1 MSDAERV
8 SVVPGPGDMPRV
20 VPEFQPAAWVTVAL
34 ASVDLVEGLR
44 QFGDLLSD
52 RRRWAIAAPQRESR
66 EAIAQIADAI
76 RSLVPLH
83 RLTAALIAPWLL
95 ETSATWSEVAP
106 QVGPGQALLEAVI
119 ARLETIIA
127 GRYAAPTPGDYHPW
141 LGLAEW
147 IWSQQTAWA
156 VAAMQQ
162 ELGREA
168 VLTLSPEEYQARVGD
183 FMGNRREPTLV
194 RDRASF
200 ILLSFAQEFSK
211 VIVHALDLPLLPTS
225 QLRQLLALEPLRPG
239 GDLLRRNAALPL
251 TILQRAPLVQDDH
264 LTVFGDDLS
273 YAVRQALSLRAFQ
286 ALPGTPWPTA
296 SLSIGTVTGAAQLR
310 PPIPESLGDLS
321 ADQFDLW
328 VEAMWRQ
335 RDELSDLDADMLD
348 WLCAVYILQT
358 RAGSTRAY
366 ADLHDFL
373 KLRGHLQRHRGQG
386 VRTGY
391 ETEARQQALRSLG
404 HLQNLTITVTVG
416 GEATGTPTDEPLGLA
431 SQAITISDRV
441 GPIGPQGQIELSRFE
456 FRPGAVFTAFLLG
469 PGGQTALLSA
479 MALRYDPYR
488 QDWEKR
494 LARLFSWSWRRA
506 ALDGNGQLHYP
517 VSRLLDAA
525 GKEVYARKPSRTRER
540 LEIALDTLQQ
550 DGVISS
556 WHYLDWDET
565 AANRHGWAVL
575 WLACAVRIV
584 PPELVL
590 RPHTPAATAS
600 LIDGIPLGDD
610 DIGALIKAERTL
622 RGNISQSR
630 AAKEL
635 ACSPGYINKLEGD
648 KPNKPRPSEA
658 FRQRVYAWAVTVRG
672 ARQGRSTPPRH
683 PD

>member
-1 MSDAERV
+1 MASDTARAAIGSEI
-8 SVVPGPGDMPRV
+8 GDMPRPL
-20 VPEFQPAAWVTVAL
+20 PEYQPAAWVTVAL
-34 ASVDLVEGLR
+34 ASVDLDEGLLR
-44 QFGDLLSD
+44 FGELLSD

-66 EAIAQIADAI
+66 EAIAQIAEAI
-76 RSLVPLH
+76 RALVPLH
-83 RLTAALIAPWLL
+83 RLTAGLIAPWLL
-95 ETSATWSEVAP
+95 EVSADWADLGPRAATDQAALETV
-106 QVGPGQALLEAVI
+106 VGRLEA
-119 ARLETIIA
+119 IIA

-141 LGLAEW
+141 IGLAEW

-156 VAAMQQ
+156 VTAMQQ

-168 VLTLSPEEYQARVGD
+168 VLTLSPADYQARVGE
-183 FMGNRREPTLV
+183 FMGRRRDPALV
-194 RDRASF
+194 RERASF
-200 ILLSFAQEFSK
+200 LLLSFAQEFSK
-211 VIVHALDLPLLPTS
+211 VIVHALDLAILPTA
-225 QLRQLLALEPLRPG
+225 QVRQLLALAPLHPG

-251 TILQRAPLVQDDH
+251 TILQRAPLVRDDH
-264 LTVFGDDLS
+264 LTVLGDDLS
-273 YAVRQALSLRAFQ
+273 YAVRQALSLREFRDA
-286 ALPGTPWPTA
+286 PGTPWPTA
-296 SLSIGTVTGAAQLR
+296 ALSVGAVTGAAQLR

-348 WLCAVYILQT
+348 WLCAVYILQA

-404 HLQNLTITVTVG
+404 HLQNLTITVTATADAADS
-416 GEATGTPTDEPLGLA
+416 GEAPLGLA

-441 GPIGPQGQIELSRFE
+441 GPIGPQGQVELSRFE

-506 ALDGNGQLHYP
+506 ALDGNGHLRYT
-517 VSRLLDAA
+517 VRRLLEAA
-525 GKEVYARKPSRTRER
+525 GKEIYERKPSRTRER
-540 LEIALDTLQQ
+540 LEVALDLLQQ
-550 DGVISS
+550 DGVIGA
-556 WHYLDWDET
+556 WHYLDWDE
-565 AANRHGWAVL
+565 AAAARHGWATL
-575 WLACAVRIV
+575 WQSCEVRIV
-584 PPELVL
+584 PPLAVL
-590 RPHTPAATAS
+590 QPDAAAATAA
-600 LIDGIPLGDD
+600 LADGIPLGDD
-610 DIGALIKAERTL
+610 DIGAVIKAERAL

-635 ACSPGYINKLEGD
+635 GCSPGYINKLEGD
-648 KPNKPRPSEA
+648 RPNKPRPSEA
-658 FRQRVYAWAVTVRG
+658 FRQRVHAWATMVRDV
-672 ARQGRSTPPRH
+672 RLGRATP
-683 PD
+683 

>member
-1 MSDAERV
+1 MASDTARAAIGSEI
-8 SVVPGPGDMPRV
+8 GDMPRPL
-20 VPEFQPAAWVTVAL
+20 PEYQPAAWVTVAL
-34 ASVDLVEGLR
+34 ASVDLDEGLLR
-44 QFGDLLSD
+44 FGELLSD

-66 EAIAQIADAI
+66 EAIAQIAEAI
-76 RSLVPLH
+76 RALVPLH
-83 RLTAALIAPWLL
+83 RLTAGLIAPWLL
-95 ETSATWSEVAP
+95 EVSADWADLGPRAATDQAALETV
-106 QVGPGQALLEAVI
+106 VGRLEA
-119 ARLETIIA
+119 IIA
-127 GRYAAPTPGDYHPW
+127 GRYEAPTPGDYHPW
-141 LGLAEW
+141 IGLAEW

-156 VAAMQQ
+156 VTAMQQ

-168 VLTLSPEEYQARVGD
+168 VLTLSPADYQARVGE
-183 FMGNRREPTLV
+183 FMGRRRDSALV
-194 RDRASF
+194 RERASF
-200 ILLSFAQEFSK
+200 LLLSFAQEFSK
-211 VIVHALDLPLLPTS
+211 VIVHALDLAILPTA
-225 QLRQLLALEPLRPG
+225 QVRQLLALAPLHPG

-251 TILQRAPLVQDDH
+251 TILQRAPLVRDDH
-264 LTVFGDDLS
+264 LTVLGDDLS
-273 YAVRQALSLRAFQ
+273 YAVRQALSLREFRDA
-286 ALPGTPWPTA
+286 PGTPWPTA
-296 SLSIGTVTGAAQLR
+296 ALSVGAVTGAAQLR

-348 WLCAVYILQT
+348 WLCAVYILQA

-404 HLQNLTITVTVG
+404 HLQNLTITVTATADAADS
-416 GEATGTPTDEPLGLA
+416 GEAPLGLA

-441 GPIGPQGQIELSRFE
+441 GPIGPQGQVELSRFE

-506 ALDGNGQLHYP
+506 ALDGNGHLRYT
-517 VSRLLDAA
+517 VRRLLEAA
-525 GKEVYARKPSRTRER
+525 GKEIYERKPSRTRER
-540 LEIALDTLQQ
+540 LEVALDLLQQ
-550 DGVISS
+550 DGVIGA
-556 WHYLDWDET
+556 WHYLDWDE
-565 AANRHGWAVL
+565 AAAARHGWATL
-575 WLACAVRIV
+575 WQSCEVRIV
-584 PPELVL
+584 PPLAVL
-590 RPHTPAATAS
+590 QPDAAAATAA
-600 LIDGIPLGDD
+600 LADGIPLGDD
-610 DIGALIKAERTL
+610 DIGAVIKAERAL

-635 ACSPGYINKLEGD
+635 GCSPGYINKLEGD
-648 KPNKPRPSEA
+648 RPNKPRPSEA
-658 FRQRVYAWAVTVRG
+658 FRQRVNAWATMVRDV
-672 ARQGRSTPPRH
+672 RLGRATP
-683 PD
+683 